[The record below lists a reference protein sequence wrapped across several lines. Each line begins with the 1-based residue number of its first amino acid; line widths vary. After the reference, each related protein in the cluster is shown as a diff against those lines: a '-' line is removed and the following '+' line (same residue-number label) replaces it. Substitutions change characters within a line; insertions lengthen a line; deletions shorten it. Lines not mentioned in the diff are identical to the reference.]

1 METLKQKIK
10 ELVKLTDR
18 DTIVCHLQDLEEFI
32 LRNYCMQLND
42 HIIYPKEIEI
52 YYSNKNARF
61 EDTTMHVHDEQK
73 DNFNHTYLHGAGMDI
88 CLSDEDDKEEDY
100 YLSILVRGG
109 QVDGKFYYRPL
120 TLYDAV
126 TPSAAKGKEVLFAQ
140 PNPICKEQEI
150 YFAVRQGVQKMTQ
163 MKGTIVRQEDKEL
176 ILRAVVAP
184 IKELSSH
191 DFPGKMSFVYG
202 EIKRRKICDKKEA
215 EDLSRKI
222 YGGMADKLYDY
233 IEQNKES

>member
-88 CLSDEDDKEEDY
+88 CLSDEEDY

-140 PNPICKEQEI
+140 PNPIC
-150 YFAVRQGVQKMTQ
+150 
-163 MKGTIVRQEDKEL
+163 KEL